1 MRYVNIASEV
11 RNMGRGWVMFFA
23 LFILLINIIWAGTAH
38 RLIERIEKLERKDY
52 EIQTDLSRLQ
62 EKVIKLHY

>member
-1 MRYVNIASEV
+1 
-11 RNMGRGWVMFFA
+11 MGRGWVVFFGII
-23 LFILLINIIWAGTAH
+23 LLLINIVWAGNAH
-38 RLIERIEKLERKDY
+38 RQEERIKKLERKDY